1 VAELDLGAISVLV
14 TERHQQMRGIVCDIL
29 RQFGIGK
36 VTPAPSVA
44 DAFEIFAEHG
54 ADLIISDWSPD
65 LNVLDLVQRVRH
77 DPLSK
82 DFYAPIIAI
91 TAFCDLQRVCLARDA
106 GIHEFLAKPFA
117 AQHLY
122 CRIRSIVEQPRLFI
136 RLDSYFGPDRRR
148 RRMDWPGF
156 ERRDRSNRARSD
168 RREEQKPIV
177 HRDRR
182 GLKTVDSRQDK
193 RNPGK
198 QQAA

>member
-1 VAELDLGAISVLV
+1 MAELDLGAISVLV
-14 TERHQQMRGIVCDIL
+14 AERHQQMRGIVCDIL

-36 VTPAPSVA
+36 VIPAPSVA
-44 DAFEIFAEHG
+44 DAFASFAEQG

-65 LNVLDLVQRVRH
+65 LNVLDLVRRVRH

-82 DFYAPIIAI
+82 DFYAPVIAI
-91 TAFCDLQRVCLARDA
+91 TAFCDLERVCLARDA

-117 AQHLY
+117 AHHLY

-148 RRMDWPGF
+148 RRMDWPGH
-156 ERRDRSNRARSD
+156 ERRAHANRSQSD

-177 HRDRR
+177 HHDRR
-182 GLKTVDSRQDK
+182 GHKTVDSRQDK
-193 RNPGK
+193 RTQGK
-198 QQAA
+198 QRAA